1 MKPSIYR
8 RVRRHPA
15 SREAALFSKEKQHEQ
30 AFFGEPL
37 HDPFFKPLNGTIT
50 EQPVQLKF
58 LSSYNGTSPIQRV
71 EDKKEEDKNVQRKT
85 EEKEEKVQK
94 KEEEQK
100 ISRQT
105 EKEEDKKVQKKG
117 NRDHEEDEPIQMK
130 SMGDDN
136 EEKVQKVN
144 RTKEEEEKVQKKVED
159 KDDKKDSIKLQ
170 RKETSNAETGSS
182 ASYINSING
191 KGNQLSP
198 DANAFFSSRM
208 GYDFSDVKVHTDR
221 EAADS
226 AKDLNAKAYTVQNN
240 IVFNEGQFDTETS
253 EGKKLMAHEL
263 THVVQQSSDSGK
275 IQTQA
280 APLLTPAQENAAIQF
295 NRRNYDGRS
304 IRIIQLI
311 TGAGVD
317 GAFGSASARAVA
329 AFQQTNGVSINGQVD
344 EATLNAM
351 IPNRVVADRREHII
365 QLVTDFFNI
374 PTSDTL
380 SIHYDGTL
388 PIFPFGV
395 TDFEPGNVR
404 IIRVGLLAFMSAGF
418 LQTVIN
424 TQLAVPAPAIPP
436 LTPRP
441 ALLNATQEVS
451 AIQFNAG
458 KFTDSRSIRIIQGF
472 VLANPDGSWG
482 RDTVQRVA
490 DFQQTN
496 GLTVDGKVGELTLS
510 QMSAALIA
518 AGNQNSSIRL
528 ITDYYNFRDNGNL
541 LDIYYDPAETANAS
555 TDFRVNE
562 PVRIRVGPDGINQPF
577 EGLVHTIA
585 HEFEHVRRLKEG
597 IVAAATHEFLGESI
611 EILSVGM
618 PAEGIESLA
627 PGSAGYVAGFAD
639 DAGRCLANWN
649 AMPLADQRRFKA
661 KFIAVRNVV
670 RRRIASSNAAQ
681 QALHAALLAGYNA
694 VVLPA

>member
-1 MKPSIYR
+1 MKPTIYR

-15 SREAALFSKEKQHEQ
+15 SREATSFNKEKQQEQ
-30 AFFGEPL
+30 AFFGETS
-37 HDPFFKPLNGTIT
+37 HDPFFKPSNGMGA
-50 EQPVQLKF
+50 EQTVQLKVF
-58 LSSYNGTSPIQRV
+58 GPANESAQIHRMD
-71 EDKKEEDKNVQRKT
+71 DKKEEDQKVHRKSEEKVQKKAND

-94 KEEEQK
+94 KEEK
-100 ISRQT
+100 
-105 EKEEDKKVQKKG
+105 KDEDKV
-117 NRDHEEDEPIQMK
+117 MK
-130 SMGDDN
+130 
-136 EEKVQKVN
+136 
-144 RTKEEEEKVQKKVED
+144 KEEEK
-159 KDDKKDSIKLQ
+159 DKKEESKLQ
-170 RKETSNAETGSS
+170 RKETSASPQATTGN
-182 ASYINSING
+182 YIGSMNG
-191 KGNQLSP
+191 KGNQLP
-198 DANAFFSSRM
+198 ADANAFFSSRM
-208 GYDFSDVKVHTDR
+208 GYDFSGVKIHTDR

-226 AKDLNAKAYTVQNN
+226 AKELNAKAYTVQNN
-240 IVFNEGQFDTETS
+240 IVFNEGQFNTETS

-263 THVVQQSSDSGK
+263 THVMQQSSDSGK

-280 APLLTPAQENAAIQF
+280 APLLTPAQETAAIQF
-295 NRRNYDGRS
+295 ARRNYDERS
-304 IRIIQLI
+304 IRIIQVV
-311 TGAGVD
+311 TGTGMD

-329 AFQQTNGVSINGQVD
+329 AFQQANGATVNGQVD

-351 IPNRVVADRREHII
+351 IPGRIAANRHEHIV

-380 SIHYDGTL
+380 SIHFDNTMGLL
-388 PIFPFGV
+388 PLAV
-395 TDFEPGNVR
+395 TDFEPGNLRV
-404 IIRVGLLAFMSAGF
+404 IRLGPLAFLSAGI

-424 TQLAVPAPAIPP
+424 TQLAVPAPALPP

-441 ALLNATQEVS
+441 VLLNAVQEVN
-451 AIQFNAG
+451 AIRFNAT

-472 VLANPDGSWG
+472 VLANPDGVWG

-490 DFQQTN
+490 EFQQTN

-528 ITDYYNFRDNGNL
+528 ITDFFNFRDNGNL
-541 LDIYYDPAETANAS
+541 LDIFFDPAETANAS

-562 PVRIRVGPDGINQPF
+562 PVRIRVGPNGINQPF

-597 IVAAATHEFLGESI
+597 IVAAATHEFLGEAI

-618 PAEGIESLA
+618 PTEGVESLA
-627 PGSAGYVAGFAD
+627 PGAAGFVAGFAD
-639 DAGRCLANWN
+639 DAGRALANWN
-649 AMPLADQRRFKA
+649 AMPLADRRRFKNR
-661 KFIAVRNVV
+661 FIAVRNVV
-670 RRRIASSNAAQ
+670 RRRIAASSAPQ
-681 QALHAALLAGYNA
+681 QALHAPLLAGYNA

>member
-1 MKPSIYR
+1 MKPTIYR

-15 SREAALFSKEKQHEQ
+15 SREAASFNKEKQQEQ
-30 AFFGEPL
+30 AFFGETS
-37 HDPFFKPLNGTIT
+37 HDPFFKPSNGNMA
-50 EQPVQLKF
+50 EHPVQLKA
-58 LSSYNGTSPIQRV
+58 LGSSGETAQIHRA
-71 EDKKEEDKNVQRKT
+71 EDKKEEDQKVQRKS
-85 EEKEEKVQK
+85 EAEKDKVQK
-94 KEEEQK
+94 KTQ
-100 ISRQT
+100 
-105 EKEEDKKVQKKG
+105 
-117 NRDHEEDEPIQMK
+117 NP
-130 SMGDDN
+130 
-136 EEKVQKVN
+136 
-144 RTKEEEEKVQKKVED
+144 EEEEKVQKKENKEEEKVQKKSDDQEKEEKIQKKEEK
-159 KDDKKDSIKLQ
+159 KDEEKVMKKEEEKDKKEESKLQ
-170 RKETSNAETGSS
+170 RKETSAAPKAAAGNYISS
-182 ASYINSING
+182 MNG
-191 KGNQLSP
+191 KGNQLP
-198 DANAFFSSRM
+198 ADANAFFSSRM
-208 GYDFSDVKVHTDR
+208 GSDFSDVKVHTDR
-221 EAADS
+221 EAAES
-226 AKDLNAKAYTVQNN
+226 AKELNAKAYTVQNN

-253 EGKKLMAHEL
+253 EGKKLLAHEL
-263 THVVQQSSDSGK
+263 THVMQQTTDNK
-275 IQTQA
+275 KVQTQA
-280 APLLTPAQENAAIQF
+280 APLLTPAQETAAIQF

-304 IRIIQLI
+304 IRIIQII
-311 TGAGVD
+311 TGSGID
-317 GAFGSASARAVA
+317 GSFGSASARAVA
-329 AFQQTNGVSINGQVD
+329 AFQQANGVNINGQVD

-351 IPNRVVADRREHII
+351 IPGQVVADRREHII

-380 SIHYDGTL
+380 SIHFDSSL

-404 IIRVGLLAFMSAGF
+404 IIRLGLLPFLSAGF

-424 TQLAVPAPAIPP
+424 TQLAFPAPVIPP

-441 ALLNATQEVS
+441 ALLNATQEIT
-451 AIQFNAG
+451 AIQFNAT

-472 VLANPDGSWG
+472 ILANPDGNWG

-490 DFQQTN
+490 EFQQTN

-510 QMSAALIA
+510 QMSSALIA

-528 ITDYYNFRDNGNL
+528 ITDFFNFRDNGNL
-541 LDIYYDPAETANAS
+541 LDIYFDPTETANAS

-562 PVRIRVGPDGINQPF
+562 PVRIKVGPDGINQSF

-618 PAEGIESLA
+618 PSEGIESLA
-627 PGSAGYVAGFAD
+627 PDTAGFVAGFAD

-649 AMPLADQRRFKA
+649 AMPLADQRRFKT

-670 RRRIASSNAAQ
+670 RSRIANSSPAQ
-681 QALHAALLAGYNA
+681 RAMHAPLVASYNA